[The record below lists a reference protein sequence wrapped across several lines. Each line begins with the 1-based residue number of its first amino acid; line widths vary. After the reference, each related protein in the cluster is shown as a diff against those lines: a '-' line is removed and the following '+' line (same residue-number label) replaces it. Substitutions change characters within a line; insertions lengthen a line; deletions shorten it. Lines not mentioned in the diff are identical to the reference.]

1 VFPRGMRVE
10 IESDGNILFVES
22 EKPITV
28 NEVLRKLEI
37 QTSTVLVVY
46 DGTIV
51 PHTSLI
57 ESDIRLELVVVSSG
71 G

>member
-10 IESDGNILFVES
+10 IESDDNILFVES

-46 DGTIV
+46 DGKIV

>member
-1 VFPRGMRVE
+1 MFPRGMRVE
-10 IESDGNILFVES
+10 IESDGSILFVES

-28 NEVLRKLEI
+28 NEVLRKLKI
-37 QTSTVLVVY
+37 QTSTVLAVY